1 MANQE
6 KDFSQEV
13 VAVRNGTFIMEYVM
27 KAERHHQEGV
37 QALLKTKYY
46 DVCMKMKLS

>member
-6 KDFSQEV
+6 IDFSQEV
-13 VAVRNGTFIMEYVM
+13 VAVRNAPFIMEYVM

-37 QALLKTKYY
+37 QALFI
-46 DVCMKMKLS
+46 MKMKLS